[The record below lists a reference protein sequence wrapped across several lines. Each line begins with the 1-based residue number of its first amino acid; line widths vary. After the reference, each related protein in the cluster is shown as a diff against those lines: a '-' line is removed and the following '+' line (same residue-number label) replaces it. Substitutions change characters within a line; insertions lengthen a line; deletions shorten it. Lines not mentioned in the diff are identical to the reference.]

1 MHVVNSTLISAL
13 ILIEDQVVEKLSSI
27 DWTVIVGFLL
37 LMVGIGFFYSKQSK
51 NKEDYLLGGRNMNP
65 VMVGLSLFATLLST
79 LSYLAYPGEMIKN
92 GPIFF
97 FGILAYPLAY
107 YIIGRFIIPEFM

>member
-1 MHVVNSTLISAL
+1 MNSTVVLAL
-13 ILIEDQVVEKLSSI
+13 IPTEGQVVERLSSI
-27 DWTVIVGFLL
+27 DWAVIVGFLL

-51 NKEDYLLGGRNMNP
+51 NKEDYLLGGRSMNP
-65 VMVGLSLFATLLST
+65 LMVGLSLFATLLST

-97 FGILAYPLAY
+97 FGILHH
-107 YIIGRFIIPEFM
+107 R